1 MGLIGS
7 FFRLVISL
15 AIFVA
20 VIVLGAIFAPQMAQ
34 AFNGIPGGTI
44 TVGSVQIPL
53 VASIVAS
60 VVLTIVV
67 NLIALPF
74 RNRSE
79 SV

>member
-20 VIVLGAIFAPQMAQ
+20 VIILGAIFAPQITQ
-34 AFNGIPGGTI
+34 ALGNFPGTVTI
-44 TVGSVQIPL
+44 GNVEIPL
-53 VASIVAS
+53 LASILAS
-60 VVLTIVV
+60 LLLTIIV

-74 RNRSE
+74 RSRNE
-79 SV
+79 GV